1 MENRRYPGP
10 SGIPVPNF
18 ALETPQPQSR
28 LGRMRQSLGASAF
41 PDKSFNLNTPQA
53 PLLQS
58 ALRSNQSIRRQ
69 STRPAASQNSQL
81 PIAQTPG
88 LASRTINRGPGFPI
102 ANVVPRSGLPRM
114 QYLPDDRSLREKAS
128 QSLMLK
134 SVNEFMR
141 EQGKDMVLR
150 FHPTPSAKEFQD
162 AFLFIYN
169 VVFEEDHVLG
179 AKRMDEE
186 VIELLRVVRY
196 PWVDT
201 LTKLSFTVITPH
213 VWPQLIGTLHWM
225 VGIYKFDDPFMK
237 EAKDQN
243 LIDDPNLEEFS
254 GNPTEDQP
262 LLSRLFLSY
271 LQDVWLDYLC
281 GKENFD
287 VQKSEFMDVLN
298 FRMENLAKAAE
309 QQDKEVIQLQE
320 ELKLLRGSENE
331 AEKLKAELAEINL
344 KIDHA
349 QEVIRSAQTKIQS
362 QLHGNQ
368 LMDDDIRGITEKLA
382 DMTQRNAS
390 LVENI
395 RVQNIS
401 EADVKKMHRDR
412 QELNKQIDD
421 LKKKDNDLSNTGNHL
436 AITVFNMLEKV
447 ESLVESINGTMY
459 EIGLLPKPPPPFIAE
474 ELQINFNRATDN
486 LDELIAD
493 VDTSHNGTLVR
504 KLLTYAANMRK
515 EKVELASQ
523 AVMLE
528 NDHELVQSDVD
539 QLMEE
544 MELAIKETNNRL
556 EALNNLRTVWEEEAR
571 RSRAYLETMVKDI
584 AKIKASNQERGLE
597 LSLRLQTL
605 ELSKMETVAKIQRLK
620 SRLSKDLVAKLEEA
634 EELQRWI
641 QTHLETLT
649 KKAKEDDLEVLER
662 TPDNLDNLLKKLS
675 LD

>member
-1 MENRRYPGP
+1 MN
-10 SGIPVPNF
+10 
-18 ALETPQPQSR
+18 
-28 LGRMRQSLGASAF
+28 
-41 PDKSFNLNTPQA
+41 NLNTPQA

-58 ALRSNQSIRRQ
+58 ALRPNQSVRRQ
-69 STRPAASQNSQL
+69 STRPAAPQNPLLAS
-81 PIAQTPG
+81 AQTPG
-88 LASRTINRGPGFPI
+88 LASRTIGRASGYPI
-102 ANVVPRSGLPRM
+102 ANVVPRTGLPRM
-114 QYLPDDRSLREKAS
+114 QYLQDDRSLREKAS

-134 SVNEFMR
+134 AVNEFLR
-141 EQGKDMVLR
+141 EQGKDMILR
-150 FHPTPSAKEFQD
+150 SHPTPSAKEFQD

-169 VVFEEDHVLG
+169 VVFEEDRVLG
-179 AKRMDEE
+179 VKRMDEE

-225 VGIYKFDDPFMK
+225 VGFYKFDDPFMK

-281 GKENFD
+281 GKEDFE
-287 VQKSEFMDVLN
+287 VQKNEFMDVLN
-298 FRMENLAKAAE
+298 IRMENLAKVAE
-309 QQDKEVIQLQE
+309 QQDKDVIQLQQ
-320 ELKLLRGSENE
+320 ELDLLRGSENE
-331 AEKLKAELAEINL
+331 AEKVKVDLAEINL

-349 QEVIRSAQTKIQS
+349 QEVIRSAQNKMQT
-362 QLHGNQ
+362 QLRDNQ
-368 LMDDDIRGITEKLA
+368 KQEEEIKATAQRLA
-382 DMTQRNAS
+382 EVTQRNVI

-401 EADVKKMHRDR
+401 EEDVKKMHRDR
-412 QELNKQIDD
+412 QELTKQIDD
-421 LKKKDNDLSNTGNHL
+421 LKKKDNDLSNAGNHL
-436 AITVFNMLEKV
+436 AITAFNMLEKV
-447 ESLVESINGTMY
+447 ESLVESINSTMY
-459 EIGLLPKPPPPFIAE
+459 EIGLLPKPPPPFTAD

-486 LDELIAD
+486 PEELIAD
-493 VDTSHNGTLVR
+493 IDISHGGSLTR

-515 EKVELASQ
+515 EKAELATE

-528 NDHELVQSDVD
+528 NDHEVVQSDLD

-544 MELAIKETNNRL
+544 VELVIKETNNRL
-556 EALNNLRTVWEEEAR
+556 EALNNLRAVWEEEAR

-605 ELSKMETVAKIQRLK
+605 ELSKKETAIRIQRLK
-620 SRLSKDLVAKLEEA
+620 TRLSKDLVAKLEEA

-641 QTHLETLT
+641 QTHLESLT
-649 KKAKEDDLEVLER
+649 KKAKEDDLEVLEKA
-662 TPDNLDNLLKKLS
+662 PDNLDNLLKKLS